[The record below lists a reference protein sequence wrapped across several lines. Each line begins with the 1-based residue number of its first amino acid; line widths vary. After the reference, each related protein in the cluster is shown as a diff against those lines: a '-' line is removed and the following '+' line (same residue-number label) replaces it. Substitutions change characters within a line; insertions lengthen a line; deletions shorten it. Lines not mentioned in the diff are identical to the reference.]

1 LVVVVVLLSFFFCF
15 FFVGAVVGERRVT
28 KGKGKKLRLEVK
40 CSKPFDL
47 SELSVWLIDE
57 DGSSLQGFTLDT
69 TKSKIEV
76 RGCPLSFILSF
87 IVC

>member
-1 LVVVVVLLSFFFCF
+1 MLVLVSCCFIGDGVVDV
-15 FFVGAVVGERRVT
+15 RRVT

-76 RGCPLSFILSF
+76 RDPLFHFFLPTNKKKE
-87 IVC
+87 